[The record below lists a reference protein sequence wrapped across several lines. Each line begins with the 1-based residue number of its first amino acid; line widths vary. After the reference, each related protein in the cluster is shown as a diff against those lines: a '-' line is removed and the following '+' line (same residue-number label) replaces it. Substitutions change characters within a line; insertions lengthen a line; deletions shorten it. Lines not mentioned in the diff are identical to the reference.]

1 MNLAKMLE
9 RVEYECI
16 SGTTDVEITP
26 GKDPVG
32 GFPGNP
38 Q

>member
-16 SGTTDVEITP
+16 SGTTDVEITQEI
-26 GKDPVG
+26 GRASCRDRV
-32 GFPGNP
+32 
-38 Q
+38 